1 MGNKSPHSIFVLTP
15 CKSQLKQSQNKKA
28 ELNVE
33 LKNIKKSIKMRN
45 CGSSKLD
52 EILAV
57 ERTKKEKYGLRY
69 NGYGKSVTAQTMFVK
84 ARTFGVKKDEDLKM
98 KASAVTP
105 ARTLAAT
112 SRRKPTV
119 TQGRMSENR

>member
-1 MGNKSPHSIFVLTP
+1 
-15 CKSQLKQSQNKKA
+15 
-28 ELNVE
+28 
-33 LKNIKKSIKMRN
+33 MRN

-112 SRRKPTV
+112 SPARTLAA
-119 TQGRMSENR
+119 TS